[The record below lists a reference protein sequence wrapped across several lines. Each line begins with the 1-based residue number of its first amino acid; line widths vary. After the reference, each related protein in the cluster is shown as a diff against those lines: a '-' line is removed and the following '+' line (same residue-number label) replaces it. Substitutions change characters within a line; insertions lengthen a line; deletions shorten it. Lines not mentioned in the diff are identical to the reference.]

1 MDELDPL
8 QKVELAMLRAEYQK
22 RYQTMI
28 AYLKAKIGE
37 GTEYRNAVARV
48 VISPNGAY
56 YELNDL
62 PEQFMGGVGNSVTYH
77 FVDPAEALALLERAA
92 TATAQVDKHNTRA
105 FSILALYSRRGL
117 VDRKNCYSYE
127 FRVEEEAVHPEPA
140 ILGAFRPGV
149 MPLFYQIKIDAE
161 YAGEVLQMPRGAV
174 FCISN
179 VGDRSLLVRIP
190 SLGEQVI
197 DLNEIPTSGTIQ

>member
-37 GTEYRNAVARV
+37 GTEYRNAIARV
-48 VISPNGAY
+48 VISPQGAY

-62 PEQFMGGVGNSVTYH
+62 PEQFLGAAGNSVTHH
-77 FVDPAEALALLERAA
+77 FVAPIEAQALLERAA
-92 TATAQVDKHNTRA
+92 AATAQVNSRNTRLM
-105 FSILALYSRRGL
+105 SILALYSRRGL

-127 FRVEEEAVHPEPA
+127 FRYEEETIHPEPT
-140 ILGAFRPGV
+140 ILGMLQPGV
-149 MPLFYQIKIDAE
+149 TPLFYQIKIDADF
-161 YAGEVLQMPRGAV
+161 APAVLQMPRGVV
-174 FCISN
+174 FCIAH
-179 VGDRSLLVRIP
+179 VGDRSLIVRIP
-190 SLGEQVI
+190 SEGEQVI
-197 DLNEIPTSGTIQ
+197 DLNEIPTTGTIQ